1 MSYKY
6 LFTVFTPAYNRRHT
20 LHRVYDSLKSQTF
33 RDFEWLI
40 VDDGSTDGTLDL
52 VDQLKQEAAFPVR
65 YFYQDNSGKHVAINR
80 AVREAEGELFVIFDS
95 DDSCTP
101 EALERFKY
109 HWEAIPEDRRAHF
122 SGVTC
127 HCVDQRGQLI
137 GNSFPLDV
145 LDSDHIEIQV
155 KYKSAGEKWGFN
167 LTDILK
173 EFPFPEISG
182 ERFITEAVV
191 WNRIAQKYKRRF
203 VNDKLRIF
211 YHTPDG
217 LSALSVM
224 KRAKSPCGA
233 RLYYQESAAL
243 PVPAGWKAR
252 SLLNYIRFSFHAG
265 LAVNRIVAESGAG
278 LLTTLLLP
286 AGCFFYIRDMLTI
299 KKIN

>member
-1 MSYKY
+1 MNYKY
-6 LFTVFTPAYNRRHT
+6 LFSVFTPTYNRRHT
-20 LHRVYDSLKSQTF
+20 LYRVYESLKSQTF

-52 VDQLKQEAAFPVR
+52 VEELKQDAAFPVR
-65 YFYQDNSGKHVAINR
+65 YFYQENSGKHVAINR
-80 AVREAEGELFVIFDS
+80 GVREAEGELFVIFDS

-127 HCVDQRGQLI
+127 HCVDQQGQLI

-155 KYKSAGEKWGFN
+155 KYKSTGEKWGFN
-167 LTDILK
+167 CTDILK

-182 ERFITEAVV
+182 EKFITEAVV

-203 VNDKLRIF
+203 ANDKLRIF
-211 YHTPDG
+211 YHTPEG
-217 LSALSVM
+217 LSALSVL
-224 KRAKSPCGA
+224 KRAKSPHGA
-233 RLYYQESAAL
+233 RLYYQEAARL
-243 PVPAGWKAR
+243 PVSVRWQAR

-265 LAVNRIVAESGAG
+265 LTVERIIAESGSG

-286 AGCFFYIRDMLTI
+286 SGYSFYIRDQLTI
-299 KKIN
+299 KKNN